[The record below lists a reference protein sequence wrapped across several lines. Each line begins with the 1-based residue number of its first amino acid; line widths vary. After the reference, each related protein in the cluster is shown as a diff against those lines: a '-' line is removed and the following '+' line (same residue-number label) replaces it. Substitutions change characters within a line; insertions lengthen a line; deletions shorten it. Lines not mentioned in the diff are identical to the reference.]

1 MMRVG
6 VKDVARAA
14 GVSVGTVS
22 NVLNRPEIVRDETRA
37 RVQAEMARLGFV
49 RNESARQLRQGRSRT
64 LAYVFLDAT
73 NPFFTDVARGAE
85 AAAEQAGLALFLCNS
100 NGDPAREN
108 RYLDQLHQQRVLGI
122 MITALDYA
130 NPQLRTLPQ
139 QGTPV
144 VLVDHPADVASAWCS
159 VAVDDRLGG
168 ELAVAHL
175 IDQGHERI
183 AFAGGP
189 LTLPQIA
196 DRLEGSR
203 RAMAAA
209 GLAEEDLVVLATET
223 PTVAAGRFAAQ
234 RLIGLPPRE
243 RPSAVFCANDML
255 ALGALQQLLLTGMAV
270 PRDVAIVG
278 YDDIDFATAA
288 AVPLTSVRQPRE
300 RLGRT
305 ATELLIAETT
315 EDGHEHQGIAFV
327 PELLVRDSTCGKT
340 RRK

>member
-1 MMRVG
+1 M
-6 VKDVARAA
+6 ARAA

-22 NVLNRPEIVRDETRA
+22 NVLNRPEIVRDETRS
-37 RVQAEMARLGFV
+37 RVRAEMARLGFV

-85 AAAEQAGLALFLCNS
+85 GAAEQAGLALFLCNS
-100 NGDPAREN
+100 NGDPAREH

-144 VLVDHPADVASAWCS
+144 VLVDHPADIASAWCS

-175 IDQGHERI
+175 IEQGHERI
-183 AFAGGP
+183 AYAGGP
-189 LTLPQIA
+189 LSLPQIA
-196 DRLEGSR
+196 DRLAGSR

-209 GLAEEDLVVLATET
+209 GLRAENLVVLATEA

-234 RLIGLPPRE
+234 RLIGLPRHE

-255 ALGALQQLLLTGMAV
+255 ALGALQQLLLSGVDV

-315 EDGHEHQGIAFV
+315 DDGHEHQGVAFV
-327 PELLVRDSTCGKT
+327 PELLVRDSTRGKA
-340 RRK
+340 RR

>member
-1 MMRVG
+1 MSRVG
-6 VKDVARAA
+6 VKEVARAA

-22 NVLNRPEIVRDETRA
+22 NVLNRPEIVRDETRF
-37 RVQAEMARLGFV
+37 RVKAEMERLGFV

-100 NGDPAREN
+100 NGDRAREG

-122 MITALDYA
+122 MITALNYA
-130 NPQLRTLPQ
+130 NPQLRTLPA

-144 VLVDHPADVASAWCS
+144 VLVDHPADVGSAWCS

-175 IDQGHERI
+175 LDQGHERI

-189 LTLPQIA
+189 LGLPQIA

-203 RAMAAA
+203 RALAAA
-209 GLAEEDLVVLATET
+209 GLPAEDLVLLATET
-223 PTVAAGRFAAQ
+223 PTVAGGRFAAQ

-243 RPSAVFCANDML
+243 RPTAVFCANDML
-255 ALGALQQLLLTGMAV
+255 ALGALQQLLLAGMRV
-270 PRDVAIVG
+270 PGDVAIVG
-278 YDDIDFATAA
+278 YDDIDFARAA

-300 RLGRT
+300 KLGRT
-305 ATELLIAETT
+305 ATELLIAETMD
-315 EDGHEHQGIAFV
+315 DGHEHQGIAFV
-327 PELLVRDSTCGKT
+327 PELLVRDSTRGK
-340 RRK
+340 RS

>member
-1 MMRVG
+1 M
-6 VKDVARAA
+6 
-14 GVSVGTVS
+14 
-22 NVLNRPEIVRDETRA
+22 LNRPEIVRDETRS

-100 NGDPAREN
+100 NGDPARED

-144 VLVDHPADVASAWCS
+144 VLVDHPADIASAWCS

-189 LTLPQIA
+189 LTAAA
-196 DRLEGSR
+196 DRRPARG
-203 RAMAAA
+203 
-209 GLAEEDLVVLATET
+209 
-223 PTVAAGRFAAQ
+223 VAAGHGR
-234 RLIGLPPRE
+234 G
-243 RPSAVFCANDML
+243 RPSRGGPRRAGDRGADGGRR
-255 ALGALQQLLLTGMAV
+255 ALRRPAPDRAAAARAPVGRVLRQRHAGARALQQLLLAGVAV

-305 ATELLIAETT
+305 ATELLIAETMD
-315 EDGHEHQGIAFV
+315 DGHEHQGIAFV
-327 PELLVRDSTCGKT
+327 PELLVRDSTRGKA
-340 RRK
+340 RRS

>member
-1 MMRVG
+1 MMRTR

-22 NVLNRPEIVRDETRA
+22 NVLNRPEIVRDETLA

-64 LAYVFLDAT
+64 LAYVFFNAT
-73 NPFFTDVARGAE
+73 SSFFNDVARGAD
-85 AAAEQAGLALFLCNS
+85 AAAEEAGLALFLCNS
-100 NGDPAREN
+100 NGDPARED

-130 NPQLRTLPQ
+130 NPQLRTLPA

-144 VLVDHPADVASAWCS
+144 VLVDHQADPAKSCS

-168 ELAVAHL
+168 ELAAAHL
-175 IDQGHERI
+175 IEHGHQRI

-209 GLAEEDLVVLATET
+209 GLPKEDLVVLETET
-223 PTVAAGRFAAQ
+223 PTVAGGRFAAQ
-234 RLIGLPPRE
+234 RLLGLPPRE
-243 RPSAVFCANDML
+243 RPTALFCANDML
-255 ALGALQQLLLTGMAV
+255 ALGALQQLLLAGVAV
-270 PRDVAIVG
+270 PREVAIVG

-288 AVPLTSVRQPRE
+288 AVPLTSVRQPRDK
-300 RLGRT
+300 LGRT

-315 EDGHEHQGIAFV
+315 DDGHEHQGVAFT
-327 PELLVRDSTCGKT
+327 PELLVRDSTRGKT
-340 RRK
+340 RRP